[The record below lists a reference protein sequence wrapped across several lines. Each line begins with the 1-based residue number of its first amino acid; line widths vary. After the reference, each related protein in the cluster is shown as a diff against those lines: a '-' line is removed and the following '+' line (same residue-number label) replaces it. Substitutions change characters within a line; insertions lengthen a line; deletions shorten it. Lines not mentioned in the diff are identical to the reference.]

1 MKNELK
7 PYVTPSIRMIPIR
20 VEDSFLTAST
30 EPIPVE
36 PFDPEFE

>member
-1 MKNELK
+1 MNNELK
-7 PYVTPSIRMIPIR
+7 PYMSPSIRIVPIR
-20 VEDSFLTAST
+20 MEDSFLTAST

>member
-7 PYVTPSIRMIPIR
+7 PYMTPSIRMSPIR